1 MYKRQGYKSEY
12 VHFFK
17 QEMAAATDYDGKIY
31 LEEKG
36 RMATSPNGNGGWY
49 ISLKKAGLTEVL
61 EKNGIEWLN
70 VFAVDN
76 VLQRIADPVF
86 IGATIEKQ
94 CSWF

>member
-1 MYKRQGYKSEY
+1 
-12 VHFFK
+12 
-17 QEMAAATDYDGKIY
+17 
-31 LEEKG
+31 
-36 RMATSPNGNGGWY
+36 MATSPNGNGGWY

-86 IGATIEKQ
+86 IGATIEKHCAVGYKVEERQ
-94 CSWF
+94 LLMRRLALCVLKMESLPLLSIMNLLKR